1 MPTDQAIVKLIEFES
16 FLKEQSFEILK
27 TNLYTKQT
35 TIYSI
40 WNWLNTLS
48 VSYLEQ
54 QFYILRW
61 PCKISLEIVGNF
73 IDLVAILYIYLLN
86 RL

>member
-40 WNWLNTLS
+40 
-48 VSYLEQ
+48 
-54 QFYILRW
+54 
-61 PCKISLEIVGNF
+61 
-73 IDLVAILYIYLLN
+73 
-86 RL
+86 